1 MKNQVISMRIDVLT
15 IFPRMFDGPF
25 SESILARA
33 VNKGLLSI
41 NIIDLRQYAF
51 DKHRTVDD
59 YPFGGGPGM
68 VMKPAP
74 FFLAL
79 EDLQQSC
86 RGAPMRVILLCPAGK
101 VFSQEVAL
109 ELSKQSGLVFLCGH
123 YEGIDDRVRQRFVTD
138 EISIGDYVL
147 TGGELASMVIID
159 AVARLLPGVLGDA
172 SSTAEE
178 SFSDGLL
185 EYPQYTRP
193 RDYQGL
199 CVPDVLLSGNHEEV
213 RRWRRKE
220 SLRRTLLNRPD
231 LIAAANL
238 SDQDRRLLAEIASE
252 I

>member
-1 MKNQVISMRIDVLT
+1 
-15 IFPRMFDGPF
+15 
-25 SESILARA
+25 
-33 VNKGLLSI
+33 
-41 NIIDLRQYAF
+41 
-51 DKHRTVDD
+51 
-59 YPFGGGPGM
+59 
-68 VMKPAP
+68 
-74 FFLAL
+74 
-79 EDLQQSC
+79 
-86 RGAPMRVILLCPAGK
+86 MRVILLCPAGK

-123 YEGIDDRVRQRFVTD
+123 YEGIDERVRQRFVTD